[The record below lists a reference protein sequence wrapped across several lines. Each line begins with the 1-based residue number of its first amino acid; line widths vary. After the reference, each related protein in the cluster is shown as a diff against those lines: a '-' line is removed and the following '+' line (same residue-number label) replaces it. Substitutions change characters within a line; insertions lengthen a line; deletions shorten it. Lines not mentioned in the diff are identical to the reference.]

1 MGKDYAR
8 KPSAT
13 ILSNSSHLSDS
24 MPAEPLPTT
33 KIKKKKNKKIKNKEN
48 LSLAELVV
56 LLSKELLNKATP
68 VDREYK
74 CPHIT

>member
-33 KIKKKKNKKIKNKEN
+33 KIKKKNKKIKKKQGKP
-48 LSLAELVV
+48 LS
-56 LLSKELLNKATP
+56 
-68 VDREYK
+68 R
-74 CPHIT
+74 

>member
-24 MPAEPLPTT
+24 MPAEPLLTT
-33 KIKKKKNKKIKNKEN
+33 KIKKISIAT
-48 LSLAELVV
+48 LR
-56 LLSKELLNKATP
+56 KAFK
-68 VDREYK
+68 RMK
-74 CPHIT
+74 GK